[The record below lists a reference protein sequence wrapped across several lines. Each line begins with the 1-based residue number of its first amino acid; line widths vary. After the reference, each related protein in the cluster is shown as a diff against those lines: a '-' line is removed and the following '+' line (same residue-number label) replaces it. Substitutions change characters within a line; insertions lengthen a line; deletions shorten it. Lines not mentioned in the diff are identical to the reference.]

1 MSFADKH
8 TRAKC
13 HSCRHVEP
21 RSRAGQVE
29 QRSEPEGTGWLRLG
43 WDELHATRLRDHI
56 LCLLSVE
63 ASARLQAWA
72 SLTHTQL
79 SHFHN
84 TTQHN
89 TTQHPSSLQ
98 ESYFGWWEV
107 VQCLVMVWSERCGFG
122 LCLTIAS
129 FEFWVMDL
137 IHYHRVTACSVDL
150 KCFFFFVSMNAFQFS
165 DSCLLG

>member
-1 MSFADKH
+1 MLHGSE
-8 TRAKC
+8 TT
-13 HSCRHVEP
+13 SCACYQWSPVHGFRPEP
-21 RSRAGQVE
+21 
-29 QRSEPEGTGWLRLG
+29 P
-43 WDELHATRLRDHI
+43 
-56 LCLLSVE
+56 
-63 ASARLQAWA
+63 
-72 SLTHTQL
+72 LTHTQL
-79 SHFHN
+79 RHFHN

-137 IHYHRVTACSVDL
+137 IHYHRVMACSVDL
-150 KCFFFFVSMNAFQFS
+150 KCFFFLCIYERISVLRQLLARVNSHVSLPLQNGLS
-165 DSCLLG
+165 RNDSSQPFPKIASLGRHCFWVSVLFTVSTF